1 MSYERRVLLRHSLA
15 SMVALGL
22 TGLSRFIYS
31 VAVSRRFGV
40 EELGRANSLVSQAF
54 LLAIPLSFFA
64 VALGK
69 YSSEF
74 LGKEK
79 WQSIRAITGPS
90 FILPLAGLFFIPI
103 NPYLALIAVFRAL
116 QLTFRSFLYGMHR
129 GEHYAYVILIAFSGF
144 LVGFFVHNA
153 YAPYLI
159 FLGLISFIALSYLIV
174 FDLLGMPRR
183 EELHT
188 LLSYSVF
195 AFLGTLS
202 GVFLIQGPYFL
213 SERIGSA
220 EVAGKVS
227 AALSAAF
234 LLSYLPQV
242 LQSAIMP
249 LFSYKYGRDEKD
261 YVRRLS
267 EETTLFL
274 TITTAL
280 LVFFLML
287 VGKELLAL
295 FFGFDVGDLFYLA
308 LIAMEVYIAYNPS
321 IVALNSTAYVKN
333 GTIVSLIG
341 ASVSFSLWLL
351 LIPIYGATGVM
362 VGLILGYSAI
372 LLGTAF
378 YSRRFLSV
386 SLTVYRSLLVAVLLQ
401 LSVFLS
407 KTVLLMST
415 GFFIIYERNRL
426 RGMLSVLKSFR
437 GKGP

>member
-1 MSYERRVLLRHSLA
+1 MNYERHILLRHSMA
-15 SMVALGL
+15 SVVALGL

-74 LGKEK
+74 LGRGR

-90 FILPLAGLFFIPI
+90 FMLPFIGLVILPV
-103 NPYLALIAVFRAL
+103 NPYLALIAVFRAF
-116 QLTFRSFLYGMHR
+116 QLTFRFFLYGIHR

-144 LVGFFVHNA
+144 LVGFLIRNV
-153 YAPYLI
+153 YAPYLL
-159 FLGLISFIALSYLIV
+159 FLGLISFIAFFYLV
-174 FDLLGMPRR
+174 LFNLLGAPRLG
-183 EELHT
+183 EFHL
-188 LLSYSVF
+188 LLSYSFF
-195 AFLGTLS
+195 AFVGTLS
-202 GVFLIQGPYFL
+202 GVFLVQGPYFL
-213 SERIGSA
+213 SDHLGGP
-220 EVAGKVS
+220 EVAGTVS

-234 LLSYLPQV
+234 LLTYLPQV

-249 LFSYKYGRDEKD
+249 LFSYKYGRDEQG

-267 EETTLFL
+267 EEITIFL
-274 TITTAL
+274 TVATGL
-280 LVFFLML
+280 VVFFLML
-287 VGKELLAL
+287 VGRELLIL
-295 FFGFDVGDLFYLA
+295 FFGFDVGDSFYLA

-333 GTIVSLIG
+333 GTVVSLLG
-341 ASVSFSLWLL
+341 ASVSFFLWFL
-351 LIPIYGATGVM
+351 LIPVYGAIGVM
-362 VGLILGYSAI
+362 VGLILGYCTI

-386 SLTVYRSLLVAVLLQ
+386 SPTVYGPLLIAVPLQ
-401 LSVFLS
+401 LSVFIS
-407 KTVLLMST
+407 KTALLMAA
-415 GFFIIYERNRL
+415 GFFIVYERKDL
-426 RGMLSVLKSFR
+426 RRMLSVFMSFHGR
-437 GKGP
+437 